1 MFLSSGAWSMSLNK
15 ETVAGKFENGTDLF
29 LPA

>member
-15 ETVAGKFENGTDLF
+15 TVAGKFENGTDLF